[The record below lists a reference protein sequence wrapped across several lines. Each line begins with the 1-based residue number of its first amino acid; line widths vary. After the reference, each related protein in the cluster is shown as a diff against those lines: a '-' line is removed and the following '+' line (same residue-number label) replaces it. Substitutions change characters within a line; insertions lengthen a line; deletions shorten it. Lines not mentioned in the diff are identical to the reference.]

1 MGILVIVLCLASLI
15 FIAYRGYSVILFAP
29 VIALAAV
36 FVFHPIDTF
45 PAYTHLFMDR
55 ASFFFKMYF
64 PIFLLGAIFGKVIEL
79 SGFAKSI
86 CVALFNLLGEKRAIV
101 CIVAIAAILS
111 YGGVSAFVVVFAVY
125 PFASELFRLGRIPKR
140 LIPGVIWFG
149 GVTFTMDCLPG
160 TPQIQNIIPTA
171 FFKTNAYAAP
181 WLGIIGGVIILTG
194 GLIYFEFERRKAHA
208 KNEPYDSGCKLMN
221 EPEPFESA
229 KLPNPWIA
237 LLPMVVVWV
246 LNFILTFRM
255 DRLFGRTFTLA
266 FPGLKAPI
274 GIDVQATTGL
284 WAVEIALIGG
294 ILTVFIFAGR
304 TVTRHFSEGSKH
316 AVAGALLAITNTA
329 SEFGYGSIIAVLPG
343 FLALAAF
350 MRHAIPNALLNE
362 AISVQMLAGIVGS
375 ASGGL
380 SIALG
385 AMSDIYISAA
395 QSAGIPLEV
404 AHRIASMA
412 SGGMDS
418 LPHNGAVIT
427 MLAVTGL
434 THRQAYKGIFACTI
448 IKSITPF
455 IVIAIYY
462 MFHIV

>member
-171 FFKTNAYAAP
+171 FFKTNAYA
-181 WLGIIGGVIILTG
+181 
-194 GLIYFEFERRKAHA
+194 
-208 KNEPYDSGCKLMN
+208 DS
-221 EPEPFESA
+221 
-229 KLPNPWIA
+229 
-237 LLPMVVVWV
+237 
-246 LNFILTFRM
+246 
-255 DRLFGRTFTLA
+255 
-266 FPGLKAPI
+266 
-274 GIDVQATTGL
+274 
-284 WAVEIALIGG
+284 
-294 ILTVFIFAGR
+294 
-304 TVTRHFSEGSKH
+304 
-316 AVAGALLAITNTA
+316 VAGHHRRRDYSDRRANLLR
-329 SEFGYGSIIAVLPG
+329 V
-343 FLALAAF
+343 
-350 MRHAIPNALLNE
+350 
-362 AISVQMLAGIVGS
+362 
-375 ASGGL
+375 
-380 SIALG
+380 
-385 AMSDIYISAA
+385 
-395 QSAGIPLEV
+395 
-404 AHRIASMA
+404 
-412 SGGMDS
+412 
-418 LPHNGAVIT
+418 
-427 MLAVTGL
+427 
-434 THRQAYKGIFACTI
+434 
-448 IKSITPF
+448 
-455 IVIAIYY
+455 
-462 MFHIV
+462 